1 MLVNLID
8 LRSITNLVVIGGDG
22 SLTGA
27 NCFRNEWPD
36 LLLDL
41 KARFKFHF
49 FVLSGYRSRLSTK
62 LIIFEAL
69 LITFEV
75 SVIFCGS

>member
-1 MLVNLID
+1 MLLNLID

-27 NCFRNEWPD
+27 NCFRNEWPE
-36 LLLDL
+36 LLLEL

-49 FVLSGYRSRLSTK
+49 LYLVGTELDFR
-62 LIIFEAL
+62 
-69 LITFEV
+69 
-75 SVIFCGS
+75 GS